1 MGNLLV
7 YIGKP
12 KQAIDQLKEAI
23 RLNPIPRV
31 TGTFNISGGPMKKP
45 ACLRRL

>member
-7 YIGKP
+7 YIGQP

-23 RLNPIPRV
+23 RLNPYPR
-31 TGTFNISGGPMKKP
+31 
-45 ACLRRL
+45 